1 MSQAQQN
8 KKAPLTL
15 RALVIFVLFALF
27 GVALFY
33 LGMHYHKNVAVRV
46 ESSLD
51 TLEYEGDTFLLAG
64 KLGDKGIGTVPF
76 QYADKALGEV
86 KPEGKSAWTHTFMVY
101 GMDPDNK
108 SFPTDK
114 EREDYLVVI
123 HEDGEAYVYYRAS
136 VQNPAKVTEAPE
148 TEAEPSEE

>member
-76 QYADKALGEV
+76 QHADKALGEV

-108 SFPTDK
+108 SFPADK
-114 EREDYLVVI
+114 KRADYLVVI
-123 HEDGEAYVYYRAS
+123 HEDGEAYVYHRAD
-136 VQNPAKVTEAPE
+136 VPNPAPDTTEE
-148 TEAEPSEE
+148 EPAGE